1 MEIIYSKKAIKD
13 LEFWSK
19 SGNKIILKKISE
31 LIKAI
36 QINPYSGIGKPESLK
51 YEFAG
56 FWYRRIDAKHRI
68 IYDII
73 DENTIDILSILSVK
87 GHYK

>member
-19 SGNKIILKKISE
+19 SGNKIILKKISQ

-36 QINPYSGIGKPESLK
+36 QLNPYAGTRKPERLK
-51 YEFAG
+51 Y
-56 FWYRRIDAKHRI
+56 
-68 IYDII
+68 
-73 DENTIDILSILSVK
+73 
-87 GHYK
+87 